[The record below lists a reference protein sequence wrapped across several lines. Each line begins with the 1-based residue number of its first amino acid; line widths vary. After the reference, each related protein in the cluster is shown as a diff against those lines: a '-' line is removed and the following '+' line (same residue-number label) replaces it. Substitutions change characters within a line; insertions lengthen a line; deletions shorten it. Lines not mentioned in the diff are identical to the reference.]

1 MAYLF
6 TSGGTAPKTNLS
18 DIRYEEEQ
26 ELQQVAWR
34 FMKKRD
40 KERKAREAKEQ
51 ARAEKEKLKAQKKAL
66 KDLQKS
72 GAKKTVITP
81 LLEKDMQCCV
91 SECLRPLEATW
102 ISMPCRSAS
111 HVDQHA
117 TWIPTPRGVWAMSR
131 GSTSHVSYRARC
143 PKPQAVVCCPHHID
157 VTDDA
162 VRLHDVTMSADITSR
177 CLPDVT
183 SRCLLM
189 SQCC

>member
-72 GAKKTVITP
+72 GAKKTVS
-81 LLEKDMQCCV
+81 LR
-91 SECLRPLEATW
+91 CLRRICRWLRVEQKIMIPSPLYL
-102 ISMPCRSAS
+102 
-111 HVDQHA
+111 
-117 TWIPTPRGVWAMSR
+117 PRQ
-131 GSTSHVSYRARC
+131 ARRQG
-143 PKPQAVVCCPHHID
+143 KYQQ
-157 VTDDA
+157 
-162 VRLHDVTMSADITSR
+162 
-177 CLPDVT
+177 LP
-183 SRCLLM
+183 
-189 SQCC
+189 

>member
-81 LLEKDMQCCV
+81 LLEKDMQMAE
-91 SECLRPLEATW
+91 SGTEDNDTLTTLLTEA
-102 ISMPCRSAS
+102 
-111 HVDQHA
+111 
-117 TWIPTPRGVWAMSR
+117 G
-131 GSTSHVSYRARC
+131 
-143 PKPQAVVCCPHHID
+143 
-157 VTDDA
+157 
-162 VRLHDVTMSADITSR
+162 
-177 CLPDVT
+177 
-183 SRCLLM
+183 
-189 SQCC
+189 